1 MEGGRE
7 EKREGGKEGGEVIAV
22 EESMHT
28 LRVTFTLLLCVN
40 VHGRTLFSLLS
51 LLLQ

>member
-1 MEGGRE
+1 MERR
-7 EKREGGKEGGEVIAV
+7 REGGKEGGKKTGKVMV
-22 EESMHT
+22 EESVHT
-28 LRVTFTLLLCVN
+28 LRVTVTLLFLCVN